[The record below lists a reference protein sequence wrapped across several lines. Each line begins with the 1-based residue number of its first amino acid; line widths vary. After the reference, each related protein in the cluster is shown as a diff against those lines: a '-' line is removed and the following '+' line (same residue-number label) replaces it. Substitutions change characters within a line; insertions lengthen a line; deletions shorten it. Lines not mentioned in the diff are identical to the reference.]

1 MTQIHQPTTIR
12 NNNST
17 TAGIVDATI
26 RNDDSSTSGI
36 IDAFVWNSPEVGAV
50 RRSQLLWSD
59 GVRCGIKVCEG
70 K

>member
-1 MTQIHQPTTIR
+1 MTQIHQPATIH
-12 NNNST
+12 NDDST
-17 TAGIVDATI
+17 SPSIVDATI
-26 RNDDSSTSGI
+26 RNDYSSTSGI

-59 GVRCGIKVCEG
+59 GVCCGIEMREG